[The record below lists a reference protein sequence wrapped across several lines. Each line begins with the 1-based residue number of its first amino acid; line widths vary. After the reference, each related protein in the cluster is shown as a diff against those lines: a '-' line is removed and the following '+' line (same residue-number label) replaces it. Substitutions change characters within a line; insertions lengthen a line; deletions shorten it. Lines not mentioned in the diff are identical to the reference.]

1 MGTAGEDNSAEDNI
15 EAKLSVLDIAV
26 LGIVE

>member
-1 MGTAGEDNSAEDNI
+1 MGTAGDNSGEDNF